1 MVAKTGSSAETWA
14 DEGNEPAIINTRIS
28 IDNIC
33 ACVLAT
39 VDGYRNV
46 FKRGLLSPSPMGQ
59 AWWRRPSALPLALLV
74 MALSIIIAGGIIRIN
89 DAGESC
95 PDWPQCFGT
104 WGFDVSA
111 DEQGAYWTEN
121 PDEIDSRGVDHRYT
135 SLEIFSEW
143 FHRLLVGIIAIP
155 VLLNAILARRMIETY
170 GETVYFSTLFSGV
183 LLIVQALVGALTVSM
198 DNIDWSV
205 ALHLSLACIF
215 TSSFLF
221 QHFAMRK
228 AENSGCEFFAM
239 NPEFV
244 SANRKR
250 VDAMMGAVFTLLI
263 LGAWVS
269 STAGGHYNQG
279 CSVGFPNGWPKCNG
293 TLLPSFDGPG
303 VLVQMIHRFGAVLV
317 GLVLVS
323 GSARLRS
330 EARIHEVTPLF
341 GRITDFAAG
350 LWILNVLVGGSYI
363 VLADME
369 EFPEW
374 VSLLH
379 LIFGISCFL
388 VAVSASFFLRL
399 SSGQPPSE
407 EE

>member
-1 MVAKTGSSAETWA
+1 
-14 DEGNEPAIINTRIS
+14 
-28 IDNIC
+28 
-33 ACVLAT
+33 
-39 VDGYRNV
+39 
-46 FKRGLLSPSPMGQ
+46 MGQ
-59 AWWRRPSALPLALLV
+59 AWWRRPSALPLVLLV
-74 MALSIIIAGGIIRIN
+74 MALCIIIAGGTIRIN

-104 WGFDVSA
+104 WGFDVSP
-111 DEQGAYWTEN
+111 DEQGVYWDEN
-121 PDEIDSRGVDHRYT
+121 PDEIDSRGLEHRYT
-135 SLEIFSEW
+135 TFEIFSEW

-155 VLLNAILARRMIETY
+155 ILLNAILAWKMKETY
-170 GETVYFSTLFSGV
+170 GETVFRSTIFSGM

-198 DNIDWSV
+198 DNVDWSV
-205 ALHLSLACIF
+205 ALHLSLASIF
-215 TSSFLF
+215 TSTFLL

-228 AENSGCEFFAM
+228 AEGSEHELFSM
-239 NPEFV
+239 NAEFV
-244 SANRKR
+244 SANRLR
-250 VDAMMGAVFTLLI
+250 VDAMVGSVFTLLI

-269 STAGGHYNQG
+269 STAGGQYNQG

-293 TLLPSFDGPG
+293 SLLPSLDGPG

-330 EARIHEVTPLF
+330 EARTHSVTPLF
-341 GRITDFAAG
+341 GRITDFTAG

-363 VLADME
+363 VLADMDD
-369 EFPEW
+369 FPEW

-399 SSGQPPSE
+399 GVEPNSSE

>member
-1 MVAKTGSSAETWA
+1 
-14 DEGNEPAIINTRIS
+14 
-28 IDNIC
+28 
-33 ACVLAT
+33 
-39 VDGYRNV
+39 
-46 FKRGLLSPSPMGQ
+46 MGQ
-59 AWWRRPSALPLALLV
+59 AWWQRPSTLPLVLLV
-74 MALSIIIAGGIIRIN
+74 MALCIIIAGGTIRIN

-111 DEQGAYWTEN
+111 DEQGAYWAEN
-121 PDEIDSRGVDHRYT
+121 PDEIDSRGIDHRYT
-135 SLEIFSEW
+135 TLEIFSEW

-155 VLLNAILARRMIETY
+155 VLLNAILARKMVETY
-170 GETVYFSTLFSGV
+170 GRTVYRSTLFSGV
-183 LLIVQALVGALTVSM
+183 LLIAQALVGAMTVSM
-198 DNIDWSV
+198 DNVDWTV
-205 ALHLSLACIF
+205 ALHLSLASIF
-215 TSSFLF
+215 TSTFLF
-221 QHFAMRK
+221 QYFAMRK
-228 AENSGCEFFAM
+228 AEGSDLGLFSM
-239 NPEFV
+239 NAEFV
-244 SANRKR
+244 SANRTR
-250 VDAMMGAVFTLLI
+250 VDAMMGSVFTLLI

-269 STAGGHYNQG
+269 STAGGQYNQG

-317 GLVLVS
+317 GLILVS

-330 EARIHEVTPLF
+330 EARIHNVTPLI

-350 LWILNVLVGGSYI
+350 LWILNVFVGGSYI

-388 VAVSASFFLRL
+388 VALSASFFLRL
-399 SSGQPPSE
+399 SIEQNSTE